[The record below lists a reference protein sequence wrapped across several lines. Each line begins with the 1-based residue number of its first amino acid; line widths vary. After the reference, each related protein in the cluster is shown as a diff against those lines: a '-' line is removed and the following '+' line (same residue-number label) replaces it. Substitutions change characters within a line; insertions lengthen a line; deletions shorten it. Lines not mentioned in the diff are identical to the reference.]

1 MGCIFYFSSLGS
13 KLFGHLKMGIT
24 WMIRLSPYKGCLNV
38 VLRKHRIISE
48 IKKFIFI
55 GQKGFLQNLYG
66 QNVLNGATKS
76 IIKSV
81 LWISKRWGLSLSIL
95 HDTPWVQS
103 FMLLYLSNYGQ
114 KYNVKLLLSHK
125 KHLFILKQQRDWK
138 ANFIIRCDTIPTSKY
153 RIAKFQKYHNFLWFE
168 IPNDI

>member
-103 FMLLYLSNYGQ
+103 FMLLYLSNCGQ
-114 KYNVKLLLSHK
+114 
-125 KHLFILKQQRDWK
+125 
-138 ANFIIRCDTIPTSKY
+138 
-153 RIAKFQKYHNFLWFE
+153 
-168 IPNDI
+168 